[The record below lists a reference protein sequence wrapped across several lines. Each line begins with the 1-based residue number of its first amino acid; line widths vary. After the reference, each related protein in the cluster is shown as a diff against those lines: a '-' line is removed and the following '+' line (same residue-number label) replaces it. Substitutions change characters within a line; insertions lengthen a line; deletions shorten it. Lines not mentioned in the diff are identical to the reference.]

1 MTGIFRRLAYD
12 ALRNPSIMS
21 AQPVGVFVV
30 GPEPPWL

>member
-1 MTGIFRRLAYD
+1 MIGIPSRLAND

-21 AQPVGVFVV
+21 AQLVGLFVL